1 MSQTTFR
8 PRMSPATALDAMLGR
23 PTMYRLVLLVLAVLA
38 AYSLLLDAL
47 GWLTF
52 GIPQLLAHLALC
64 VGLTYASNRALAALF
79 RVQPHSESSLITG
92 LLLYFLFWPAQF
104 GQAFAGVELAGI
116 ELAGVA
122 LACVLA
128 SASKYALAWR
138 GRHVFNPA
146 AAGAFITGLTGLNIA
161 TWWAG
166 TPAMLWLLVPGVL
179 LVLYRTRKML
189 MAAVFTVVATS
200 LVAAGLLQSGV
211 DPGGALWQPLAQ
223 SPIIFF
229 VGFMLTEPLTLPPRR
244 WQQLALAAVVGLLF
258 ATPFNLGFLANSP
271 ELALLVGNLV
281 AFLAGQRGSV
291 RLLFRHS
298 RRLTPTTT
306 EFVFEPRRPLRHA
319 PGQFLELDL
328 PHAKPDGKG
337 RRRVFSLTSHPDARH
352 VKIGVGTA
360 EPVSAA
366 KQKLLALKPGDELT
380 ATTVGG
386 DFVLPR
392 RSKSPVLLI
401 AAGIGITP
409 YLAHL
414 SDGSAGRRDTVL
426 LYLARNASELAY
438 ADELKQSGARV
449 IARLA
454 DGSAPPD
461 FIEDA
466 AAGMEN
472 AGAAGIEAAAAAP
485 MARLDGPALLRL
497 VPDIA
502 RRTVFVSGSPA
513 SVGSLR
519 RAAKQAGARRI
530 RVDSFAGY

>member
-1 MSQTTFR
+1 MSSTTSR
-8 PRMSPATALDAMLGR
+8 QRTSPVTAFDAFLGR
-23 PTMYRLVLLVLAVLA
+23 FTMYRLVLLVLAVLTV
-38 AYSLLLDAL
+38 YSLVLDVL

-52 GIPQLLAHLALC
+52 GIPHMLAHLALC
-64 VGLTYASNRALAALF
+64 LGLTYGSNRVLAALF
-79 RVQPHSESSLITG
+79 RVRPHSESSLITG
-92 LLLYFLFWPAQF
+92 LLLYFLFWPTQF
-104 GQAFAGVELAGI
+104 GPSFAPADV
-116 ELAGVA
+116 AGVA

-138 GRHVFNPA
+138 GRHIFNPA

-166 TPAMLWLLVPGVL
+166 TPAMLWLMVPGVL
-179 LVLYRTRKML
+179 LVLYRTRKMS
-189 MAAVFTVVATS
+189 MAAVFTAVATTI
-200 LVAAGLLQSGV
+200 VAGGLLQSGTDV
-211 DPGGALWQPLAQ
+211 GAAVWQPLAQ
-223 SPIIFF
+223 SPVLFF

-244 WQQLALAAVVGLLF
+244 WQQLALAAIVGILF
-258 ATPFNLGFLANSP
+258 ATPFNFGLVANSP
-271 ELALLVGNLV
+271 ELALLVGNLL

-291 RLLFRHS
+291 RLLFS
-298 RRLTPTTT
+298 RSRTLTPTTT
-306 EFVFEPRRPLRHA
+306 EFVFRPRRPLRHE
-319 PGQFLELDL
+319 PGQYLELDL
-328 PHAKPDGKG
+328 PHAEPDGKG
-337 RRRVFSLTSHPDARH
+337 RRRVFSLTSPPDAPE

-366 KQKLLALKPGDELT
+366 KRKLLALEPGEELT
-380 ATTVGG
+380 ATTVAG

-392 RSKSPVLLI
+392 RSNGPVLLI

-409 YLAHL
+409 YLALL
-414 SDGSAGRRDTVL
+414 SSGRTSDRDTVL

-438 ADELKQSGARV
+438 AAELEKSGARI

-466 AAGMEN
+466 GTHL
-472 AGAAGIEAAAAAP
+472 GPG
-485 MARLDGPALLRL
+485 ARLDGPSLKRL

-502 RRTVFVSGSPA
+502 RRRVFISGSPA

-519 RAAKQAGARRI
+519 RAARQAGARRI
-530 RVDSFAGY
+530 HVDSFAGY

>member
-1 MSQTTFR
+1 MSSTTSPER
-8 PRMSPATALDAMLGR
+8 TSPATAVDAFLGR
-23 PTMYRLVLLVLAVLA
+23 FTMYRLVLMVLAILA
-38 AYSLLLDAL
+38 AYSLVLDAL

-52 GIPQLLAHLALC
+52 GIPHLLAHLTLC

-79 RVQPHSESSLITG
+79 RVRPHSESSLITG
-92 LLLYFLFWPAQF
+92 LLLYFLFWPTQF
-104 GQAFAGVELAGI
+104 GPTFTAVD
-116 ELAGVA
+116 LAGVA

-138 GRHVFNPA
+138 GRHIFNPA

-189 MAAVFTVVATS
+189 MAAVFTAVATS
-200 LVAAGLLQSGV
+200 IVAAGLLQSGV
-211 DPGGALWQPLAQ
+211 DPGGAVWQPLAQ
-223 SPIIFF
+223 SPVIFF

-244 WQQLALAAVVGLLF
+244 WQQLVLAAVVGVLF
-258 ATPFNLGFLANSP
+258 ATPFNFGIVANSP
-271 ELALLVGNLV
+271 ELALLAGNLL

-291 RLLFRHS
+291 RLLFTHS
-298 RRLTPTTT
+298 RQLTPTTT

-319 PGQFLELDL
+319 PGQYLELDL

-337 RRRVFSLTSHPDARH
+337 RRRVFSLTSPPAARH

-360 EPVSAA
+360 EPLSAA
-366 KQKLLALKPGDELT
+366 KQKLLALQPGDELT
-380 ATTVGG
+380 ATTVAG

-392 RSKSPVLLI
+392 RSNGPVLLI

-414 SDGSAGRRDTVL
+414 SDGSAEERDVIL

-438 ADELKQSGARV
+438 AAELKDSGARI

-461 FIEDA
+461 FIED
-466 AAGMEN
+466 G
-472 AGAAGIEAAAAAP
+472 GAVGGSG
-485 MARLDGPALLRL
+485 ARLDGQSLQRL

-502 RRTVFVSGSPA
+502 RRRVFVSGSPA

-519 RAAKQAGARRI
+519 RAARQAGARRI
-530 RVDSFAGY
+530 HVDSFAGY